1 MYLFEIRDIKYTRK
15 CILSSKSQTGI
26 EYLWACYNSVLR
38 YYIILGFQN
47 IKEIIVFL
55 LLKVQTN
62 TIFATMEFEHLN
74 KSN

>member
-1 MYLFEIRDIKYTRK
+1 MYLFEFETSNIHENVFYPPKAK
-15 CILSSKSQTGI
+15 QELSICGHVTT
-26 EYLWACYNSVLR
+26 AFFAT
-38 YYIILGFQN
+38 IILGFQN

>member
-38 YYIILGFQN
+38 YYYFRISEYQRNHCVLT
-47 IKEIIVFL
+47 
-55 LLKVQTN
+55 LKSTN
-62 TIFATMEFEHLN
+62 KYNLCNNGIRAS
-74 KSN
+74 KQI